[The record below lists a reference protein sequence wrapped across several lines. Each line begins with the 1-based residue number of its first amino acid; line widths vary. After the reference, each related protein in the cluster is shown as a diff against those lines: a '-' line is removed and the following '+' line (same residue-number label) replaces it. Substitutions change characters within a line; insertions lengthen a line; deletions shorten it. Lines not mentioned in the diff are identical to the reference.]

1 MTKLQQFLRKLRGS
15 TAKLPIGVEAY
26 SLLGAGIA
34 ILILALFYLL
44 LVAPESEELSTPAA
58 IVVLLIAASPLIVT
72 YRILQTTG
80 TRIFSDFSDFSIAV
94 AWFPLTLLAMFVTEN
109 SAVIVFVMACGF
121 LVDPVK
127 TGAARRHYPPAT
139 NVMFAY
145 ARGLCGIIGTIL
157 ALTFVAKLMDIGNPK
172 NKKGVVQEILGV
184 VLWGY
189 IGKSFFDFIGVTK
202 PIDLRGL
209 VSKVRRP

>member
-1 MTKLQQFLRKLRGS
+1 MSRMPLFLKKLRGS
-15 TAKLPIGVEAY
+15 TAKLPVGLEAY

-34 ILILALFYLL
+34 ILILTLFYLL
-44 LVAPESEELSTPAA
+44 LVAPESDELSTPAA

-72 YRILQTTG
+72 YRIQQTTG
-80 TRIFSDFSDFSIAV
+80 VRIFSDFSDFSIAI
-94 AWFPLTLLAMFVTEN
+94 AWFPLTLLAMCVTEN
-109 SAVIVFVMACGF
+109 SAMIVFVMACGF
-121 LVDPVK
+121 LVDPIK

-139 NVMFAY
+139 RVMFAY

-184 VLWGY
+184 VIWGY

-202 PIDLRGL
+202 PIDLAGM
-209 VSKVRRP
+209 VSRVRKP